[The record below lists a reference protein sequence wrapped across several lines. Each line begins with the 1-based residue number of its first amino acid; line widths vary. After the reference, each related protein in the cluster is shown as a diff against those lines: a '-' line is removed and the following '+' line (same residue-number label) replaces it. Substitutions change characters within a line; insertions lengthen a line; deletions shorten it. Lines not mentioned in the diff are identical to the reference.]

1 MIEFTCEKHPVSI
14 RRACKILDVN
24 RAMIYYKSKRNDQ
37 LVIDAVLS
45 IATKHPRYGCPTIT
59 RMIRRQHQWNH
70 KRIERIYDK
79 LQLKWRKRGRKR
91 IPNRIK
97 QPLVQPLLP
106 NVTWSIDFMHD
117 SLWNGRKFRT
127 FNVIDDFTREV
138 LAIEID
144 YSLPTARVIRTLSQI
159 IEHRGKPVRLRMD
172 NGPEFIS
179 NTFELWCRE
188 QGIELQYIQPGK
200 PTQNAFIESFNGLYR
215 KHVLDAYL
223 FDSLDEVRLITEE
236 WMYHYNHE
244 KPHQSLQDLTPKE
257 YLLKY
262 GQLECSILNAEL
274 PTFQQIDSNNFNKNN
289 FL

>member
-1 MIEFTCEKHPVSI
+1 LIEFTSKEYPISI

-24 RAMIYYKSKRNDQ
+24 RAMVYYKSKRNDQ
-37 LVIDAVLS
+37 PVIDAVLG

-59 RMIRRQHQWNH
+59 RMIRRQHPWNH

-91 IPNRIK
+91 IPKRIK

-144 YSLPTARVIRTLSQI
+144 HSLPKMRCT
-159 IEHRGKPVRLRMD
+159 H
-172 NGPEFIS
+172 
-179 NTFELWCRE
+179 
-188 QGIELQYIQPGK
+188 
-200 PTQNAFIESFNGLYR
+200 
-215 KHVLDAYL
+215 
-223 FDSLDEVRLITEE
+223 
-236 WMYHYNHE
+236 
-244 KPHQSLQDLTPKE
+244 
-257 YLLKY
+257 
-262 GQLECSILNAEL
+262 
-274 PTFQQIDSNNFNKNN
+274 
-289 FL
+289 

>member
-1 MIEFTCEKHPVSI
+1 M
-14 RRACKILDVN
+14 L
-24 RAMIYYKSKRNDQ
+24 YYKSKRNDQ
-37 LVIDAVLS
+37 PVVDAVLN

-59 RMIRRQHQWNH
+59 RMIRRQYPWNH
-70 KRIERIYDK
+70 KRIERIYEK

-91 IPNRIK
+91 IPKRIR

-144 YSLPTARVIRTLSQI
+144 YSLPTARVIRTLMQVF
-159 IEHRGKPVRLRMD
+159 EQRGKPVRLRMD

-179 NTFELWCRE
+179 TQFELWCRE
-188 QGIELQYIQPGK
+188 QGVELQYIQPGK
-200 PTQNAFIESFNGLYR
+200 PTQNAYIESFNGLYR

-223 FDSLDEVRLITEE
+223 FESLDEVRLITEE

-257 YLLKY
+257 HLLKC
-262 GQLECSILNAEL
+262 GQLESQLPKVEL
-274 PTFQQIDSNNFNKNN
+274 PTFQQMESNNYNKIN